1 MSAYVASRRE
11 ASGVLV
17 TYKQGECW
25 RGRWMAARTLEVVW
39 EAAWVDGV
47 QRKEVGSHR
56 SQEGKG
62 ERVREGG
69 EDGWVWKPYQHGPI
83 VSV

>member
-1 MSAYVASRRE
+1 
-11 ASGVLV
+11 
-17 TYKQGECW
+17 
-25 RGRWMAARTLEVVW
+25 MAARTLAVVW
-39 EAAWVDGV
+39 EAAWVVDGV